1 MKTMASSAHRQ
12 VVLPR
17 RRRGAAGFV
26 PGHRHAPILDDAR
39 VEIAPSRPMQPARGL
54 LRGFDTSIEREANEV

>member
-1 MKTMASSAHRQ
+1 MAFSVDYQ
-12 VVLPR
+12 IIMPR